1 MIRAIRANLV
11 AKLLFGGARKSG
23 ELETFESTRLPN
35 SSSEEGG
42 NQESSIPRQV
52 RSTLIDPLVS
62 PKEKPDWR
70 RQLRLLPPR
79 RNLHG
84 ND

>member
-1 MIRAIRANLV
+1 MIRAIRADPV
-11 AKLLFGGARKSG
+11 AKLLFGGARESG
-23 ELETFESTRLPN
+23 KLETFEPTRLPN

-42 NQESSIPRQV
+42 NQESSIPRNAQ
-52 RSTLIDPLVS
+52 STLIDPLVF